1 LPAGDYSLEIRDLVV
16 RHGPHT
22 ILNGVSCAVRRGERV
37 AVLGAS
43 GAGKTTLFRAIN
55 GFATAAEGSIVVDGP
70 DTTKLD
76 ATKLNV
82 TKLDVTKMDV
92 TKMDVTKLRG
102 PELRELRSRIA
113 VISQRHDLVD
123 NLSVHQNVM
132 AGALGRWTSWHALRF
147 LIWPSREELETAR
160 QALGRV
166 GLEHK
171 LRSRTSKLSGGEHQ
185 RVAIARALV
194 QHPILLLADE
204 PVASLDPAL
213 SQQILELLCRLAEE
227 NHVTLLC
234 SLHQPQLAEHYF
246 ERIIELRGGEIVGE
260 RRGEGR
266 LDSPE
271 LFPALGEGI

>member
-1 LPAGDYSLEIRDLVV
+1 MSREDYSLEVRDLVV
-16 RHGPHT
+16 RYGQNT
-22 ILNGVSCAVRRGERV
+22 VLDGVSCSVRRGERV

-55 GFATAAEGSIVVDGP
+55 GFAPASEGSILVDGE
-70 DTTKLD
+70 
-76 ATKLNV
+76 
-82 TKLDVTKMDV
+82 
-92 TKMDVTKLRG
+92 DVTKLRG
-102 PELRELRSRIA
+102 TALREMRSRIA

-132 AGALGRWTSWHALRF
+132 AGALGRWSSWHALRF
-147 LIWPSREELETAR
+147 LIWPSEAELETAR
-160 QALGRV
+160 EALSRV
-166 GLEHK
+166 GLERK

-194 QHPILLLADE
+194 QHPVLMLADE

-227 NHVTLLC
+227 NNVTLLC
-234 SLHQPQLAEHYF
+234 SLHQPHLAEHYF
-246 ERIIELRGGEIVGE
+246 ERIIEMRGGEIVGE
-260 RRGEGR
+260 RRGAGR
-266 LDSPE
+266 LDSFE

>member
-1 LPAGDYSLEIRDLVV
+1 LPAESYALEIRDLVIRYG
-16 RHGPHT
+16 RHT
-22 ILNGVSCAVRRGERV
+22 VLNGVSCAVRRGERV

-55 GFATAAEGSIVVDGP
+55 GFAAATEGSILVDGP
-70 DTTKLD
+70 TLTKP
-76 ATKLNV
+76 AGAKV
-82 TKLDVTKMDV
+82 
-92 TKMDVTKLRG
+92 DVTKLRG
-102 PELRELRSRIA
+102 RALRELRSRVA

-123 NLSVHQNVM
+123 NLAVHQNVM
-132 AGALGRWTSWHALRF
+132 AGALGRWSSLHALRF
-147 LIWPSREELETAR
+147 LLWPLREELDTAR
-160 QALGRV
+160 GALGRV

-171 LRSRTSKLSGGEHQ
+171 LRSRTSQLSGGEHQ

-213 SQQILELLCRLAEE
+213 SHQILELLCRLAEE

-234 SLHQPQLAEHYF
+234 SLHQPHLAQHF
-246 ERIIELRGGEIVGE
+246 FDRIIQMHAGEIVSE

>member
-1 LPAGDYSLEIRDLVV
+1 LPAADYSLEISDLVV
-16 RHGPHT
+16 RYGEHT
-22 ILNGVSCAVRRGERV
+22 VLNGVSCAVRRGERV

-55 GFATAAEGSIVVDGP
+55 GFAAAAEGSIAVDG
-70 DTTKLD
+70 
-76 ATKLNV
+76 V
-82 TKLDVTKMDV
+82 G
-92 TKMDVTKLRG
+92 VTKLRG
-102 PELRELRSRIA
+102 RALRELRSRIA

-132 AGALGRWTSWHALRF
+132 AGALGRWSSWHALRF
-147 LIWPSREELETAR
+147 LIWPLREELETAR
-160 QALGRV
+160 EALGRV

-171 LRSRTSKLSGGEHQ
+171 LRSRTSELSGGEHQ

-194 QHPILLLADE
+194 QQPILLLADE

-213 SQQILELLCRLAEE
+213 SHQILELLCRLAEE

-234 SLHQPQLAEHYF
+234 SLHQPHLAEHFF
-246 ERIIELRGGEIVGE
+246 ERIIELRKGEMVGE
-260 RRGEGR
+260 RKGAGR

-271 LFPALGEGI
+271 LFPTLGEGI

>member
-1 LPAGDYSLEIRDLVV
+1 LYSLEIRDLVV
-16 RHGPHT
+16 RYGQHT
-22 ILNGVSCAVRRGERV
+22 VLNGVSCAVRRGERV

-55 GFATAAEGSIVVDGP
+55 GFAAAAEGSIVVDGV
-70 DTTKLD
+70 DITQ
-76 ATKLNV
+76 
-82 TKLDVTKMDV
+82 
-92 TKMDVTKLRG
+92 LRG
-102 PELRELRSRIA
+102 GALRELRSRIA

-147 LIWPSREELETAR
+147 LIWPLREEIETAR
-160 QALGRV
+160 EALGRV

-171 LRSRTSKLSGGEHQ
+171 LRSRTSELSGGEHQ

-194 QHPILLLADE
+194 QRPILLLADE

-213 SQQILELLCRLAEE
+213 SHQILELLCRLAEE

-234 SLHQPQLAEHYF
+234 SLHQPHLAEHF
-246 ERIIELRGGEIVGE
+246 FQRIIELRAGQIVGE
-260 RRGEGR
+260 RRGAGR
-266 LDSPE
+266 LDAPE
-271 LFPALGEGI
+271 LFPAVGEGI

>member
-1 LPAGDYSLEIRDLVV
+1 LSGGDYSLEIRDLVV
-16 RHGPHT
+16 RYGKNT
-22 ILNGVSCAVRRGERV
+22 VLNGVSCAVRRGERV

-55 GFATAAEGSIVVDGP
+55 GFVAAAEGSILVDGVD
-70 DTTKLD
+70 DTQ
-76 ATKLNV
+76 
-82 TKLDVTKMDV
+82 LDVTQ
-92 TKMDVTKLRG
+92 LRG
-102 PELRELRSRIA
+102 GALRELRSRIA

-132 AGALGRWTSWHALRF
+132 AGELGRWTSLHALRF
-147 LIWPSREELETAR
+147 LMWPSREELDVAR
-160 QALGRV
+160 AALGRV

-171 LRSRTSKLSGGEHQ
+171 LRSRTSALSGGEHQ

-194 QHPILLLADE
+194 QQPVLMLADE

-227 NHVTLLC
+227 NNVTLLC
-234 SLHQPQLAEHYF
+234 SLHQPHLAEHYF
-246 ERIIELRGGEIVGE
+246 ERIIEMRAGEIVGE
-260 RRGEGR
+260 RRGAGR
-266 LDSPE
+266 LDSLE

>member
-1 LPAGDYSLEIRDLVV
+1 LYSLEIRDLVV
-16 RHGPHT
+16 RYGQHT
-22 ILNGVSCAVRRGERV
+22 VLNGVSCAIRRGERV

-55 GFATAAEGSIVVDGP
+55 GFAAAADGSIVVDGVE
-70 DTTKLD
+70 
-76 ATKLNV
+76 V
-82 TKLDVTKMDV
+82 TKLPG
-92 TKMDVTKLRG
+92 RA
-102 PELRELRSRIA
+102 LRELRSRIA

-132 AGALGRWTSWHALRF
+132 AGALGRWTSLHALRF
-147 LIWPSREELETAR
+147 LIWPLREELETAR
-160 QALGRV
+160 EALGRV
-166 GLEHK
+166 GLERK
-171 LRSRTSKLSGGEHQ
+171 LRSRTSELSGGEHQ

-194 QHPILLLADE
+194 QRPILLLADE

-213 SQQILELLCRLAEE
+213 SHQILELLCRLAEE

-234 SLHQPQLAEHYF
+234 SLHQPHLAEHFF
-246 ERIIELRGGEIVGE
+246 ERIIEMRAGEIVGE
-260 RRGEGR
+260 RRGAGR

>member
-1 LPAGDYSLEIRDLVV
+1 MSGGDYSLEIRDLVV
-16 RHGPHT
+16 RYGQHT
-22 ILNGVSCAVRRGERV
+22 VLNGVSCAVRRGERV

-55 GFATAAEGSIVVDGP
+55 GFAAAAEGSILVD
-70 DTTKLD
+70 D
-76 ATKLNV
+76 V
-82 TKLDVTKMDV
+82 DVTQ
-92 TKMDVTKLRG
+92 LRG
-102 PELRELRSRIA
+102 GALRELRSRIA

-132 AGALGRWTSWHALRF
+132 AGALGRWTSLHALRF
-147 LIWPSREELETAR
+147 LMWPSREELDVAR
-160 QALGRV
+160 AALGRV

-171 LRSRTSKLSGGEHQ
+171 LRSRTSALSGGEHQ

-194 QHPILLLADE
+194 QQPVLMLADE

-227 NHVTLLC
+227 NNVTLLC
-234 SLHQPQLAEHYF
+234 SLHQPHLAEHYF
-246 ERIIELRGGEIVGE
+246 ERIIEMRAGEIIGE
-260 RRGEGR
+260 RRGAGR
-266 LDSPE
+266 LDSLE